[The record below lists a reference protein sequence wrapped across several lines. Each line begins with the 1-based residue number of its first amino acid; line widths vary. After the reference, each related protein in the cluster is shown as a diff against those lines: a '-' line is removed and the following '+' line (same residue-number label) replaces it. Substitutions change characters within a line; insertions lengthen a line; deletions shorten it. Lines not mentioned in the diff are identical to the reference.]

1 MKKYFLILAVLLL
14 VTPFLSFADSYDGP
28 YCFENPTQSEYNDDP
43 NHIRGTC
50 KPVELTSIVSLD
62 TSLQNDYLLAQHT
75 PIDLLCERGCD
86 TTKYSEIIQ
95 PTITSLTFSYDVAY
109 EYQVYDTSSGETKS
123 TGAIYYPDT
132 AILLDK
138 KYVLDYISSVYRQ
151 SGIKFENNKFPQIVL
166 MNRNE
171 MKKVDKGSVGYSYDD
186 LLALFNGKNDPL
198 YVDVGKGPSS
208 ISSNSSPS
216 IYTFNYTDFGR
227 HIFSLKGSLIES
239 NYLDFD
245 KTKLPPQ
252 DIKVES
258 GGKGGSKYVVPITSP
273 VKSVKNY
280 WIFTKKDGRIVLAW
294 QKSEYGLDNGKVDVA
309 SNANIKVNGSSS
321 DNPTNIAPSPTT
333 NTNNVPA
340 TLPTEQKK
348 GFFSKLL
355 DFILSWFK

>member
-1 MKKYFLILAVLLL
+1 MKKLLLILPLLL
-14 VTPFLSFADSYDGP
+14 LAPFLTFADSYDGP
-28 YCFENPTQSEYNDDP
+28 YCFENPARWSNSGYNDDP

-62 TSLQNDYLLAQHT
+62 TSLQNDYLLAQHK
-75 PIDLLCERGCD
+75 PITLFCERNCG

-95 PTITSLTFSYDVAY
+95 PTITVLTFTNEDVAR
-109 EYQVYDTSSGETKS
+109 EYQAYDYSSSGELKP
-123 TGAIYYPDT
+123 TGPIYYADT

-151 SGIKFENNKFPQIVL
+151 SGITLENNKFPQIVL
-166 MNRNE
+166 MNRDE
-171 MKKVDKGSVGYSYDD
+171 MKKVDKGSVRYSYDD

-198 YVDVGKGPSS
+198 YVGEGKGL
-208 ISSNSSPS
+208 IGSNPSPS
-216 IYTFNYTDFGR
+216 IYTFNYSDFGK
-227 HIFSLKGSLIES
+227 HIFSLKGSLTES

-252 DIKVES
+252 DIKAEIYYRGRV
-258 GGKGGSKYVVPITSP
+258 KYVVPITSP

-280 WIFTKKDGRIVLAW
+280 WIFTKKDGKVVLAW

-309 SNANIKVNGSSS
+309 SNSNIKVNVSSS
-321 DNPTNIAPSPTT
+321 DNPTNIAPAPTT
-333 NTNNVPA
+333 NNIPA

-348 GFFSKLL
+348 GFFSRLL